1 MRKQFVN
8 WTGEIG
14 PCPEIPFGGIA
25 SPSSRSSPMDPSRLP
40 DSATEEPLTDP
51 GDCRAAPGAAD
62 SEPLSASLPE
72 DDPPGGA
79 FAGLIV
85 KHDRAILR
93 YIMTLIPRR
102 DDAEE
107 ILQRTAAALWEH
119 FPQYD
124 RTRPFLPWAL
134 RFAYF
139 EVLNFRKEMARDRL
153 VLREDVLALIAE
165 TRGEL
170 EPELDARRAAL
181 RGCLDRLPP
190 ADLSLLRRRYC
201 DSSSVG
207 TLAEEAGKTAKA
219 LYRRLDRIR
228 ELVWDCVTRRMA
240 RQAPRPEEG
249 FSI

>member
-1 MRKQFVN
+1 
-8 WTGEIG
+8 
-14 PCPEIPFGGIA
+14 
-25 SPSSRSSPMDPSRLP
+25 MDPSG
-40 DSATEEPLTDP
+40 T
-51 GDCRAAPGAAD
+51 
-62 SEPLSASLPE
+62 PLSDPSASHLCRGDGPGFPIASDAASE
-72 DDPPGGA
+72 SPSVLDGDSTGGA

-85 KHDRAILR
+85 VHDRAILR

-153 VLREDVLALIAE
+153 VFREDVLALIVE
-165 TRGEL
+165 TRQQI

-181 RGCLDRLPP
+181 RRCLERLAPE
-190 ADLSLLRRRYC
+190 DLTLLRRRYC
-201 DSSSVG
+201 DVSSVG
-207 TLAEEAGKTAKA
+207 ALAEEAGKTAKA

-228 ELVWDCVTRRMA
+228 ELVWDCVTRRIA
-240 RQAPRPEEG
+240 EHFSGDEG
-249 FSI
+249 VSA

>member
-1 MRKQFVN
+1 
-8 WTGEIG
+8 
-14 PCPEIPFGGIA
+14 
-25 SPSSRSSPMDPSRLP
+25 MDPSRSP
-40 DSATEEPLTDP
+40 EHATEEPLTDP
-51 GDCRAAPGAAD
+51 EGCRAAAEPAG
-62 SEPLSASLPE
+62 SEPPSPSFP
-72 DDPPGGA
+72 DGDPPGGA

-85 KHDRAILR
+85 KHDRALLR

-107 ILQRTAAALWEH
+107 ILQRTAATLWEH

-153 VLREDVLALIAE
+153 VFREDVLALIAE
-165 TRGEL
+165 TRGQL

-181 RGCLDRLPP
+181 RSCLDRLAP

-228 ELVWDCVTRRMA
+228 ELVWECVTRRMA
-240 RQAPRPEEG
+240 HQAPRPEEG
-249 FSI
+249 LST